1 MTDKKVDIPDFD
13 KWNPMTR
20 DQMLFKL
27 DQCMEELLYKLK
39 FGRIRDSTKTR
50 TRIRLAKAISS
61 IIKAENKIKSD
72 KELEELEERIKLLEE
87 KNESK

>member
-39 FGRIRDSTKTR
+39 FVRIRDSTKTR

-72 KELEELEERIKLLEE
+72 KELEKLEERIAKLEG
-87 KNESK
+87 ESDE